1 MRATI
6 IKLHLFVAAFLAPI
20 LLMVAVSGGLYLIG
34 SKGTTERI
42 VLTVPEM
49 VVFDDEAADLEA
61 EVSSLLKQLGQSTD
75 FEYLKTSGKTLIT
88 RPTSRIGFE
97 ISRTDTGLSVVEVR
111 PDWIKTIVELHK
123 GHGPTRF
130 KTFQK
135 VMAVGLLFIVLSGLW
150 LGLTAKGLRKSTL
163 LTSAAGLIIFII
175 LGFG

>member
-88 RPTSRIGFE
+88 RPTSRIG
-97 ISRTDTGLSVVEVR
+97 LSVVEVR